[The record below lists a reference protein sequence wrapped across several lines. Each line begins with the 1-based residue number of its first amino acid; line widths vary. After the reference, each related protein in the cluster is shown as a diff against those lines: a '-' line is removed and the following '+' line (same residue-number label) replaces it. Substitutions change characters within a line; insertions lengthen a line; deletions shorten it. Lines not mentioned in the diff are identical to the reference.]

1 MKSNQIDD
9 FIVTLLDDNGNE
21 IDYVLLDSIE
31 YDENVY
37 VYLVEKEHYDDEEQE
52 LYIMEFIEENDEV
65 IFNTVDNEI
74 LLDELYDEFMQS
86 QEEEDGEEEK

>member
-1 MKSNQIDD
+1 
-9 FIVTLLDDNGNE
+9 
-21 IDYVLLDSIE
+21 
-31 YDENVY
+31 
-37 VYLVEKEHYDDEEQE
+37 
-52 LYIMEFIEENDEV
+52 MEFIEENDEV

>member
-1 MKSNQIDD
+1 MKNNQLDD

-31 YDENVY
+31 YDDHVY

-52 LYIMEFIEENDEV
+52 LYIMEFIED

-86 QEEEDGEEEK
+86 QEEEGQEEEEE

>member
-31 YDENVY
+31 Y
-37 VYLVEKEHYDDEEQE
+37 EEQE